1 MRPDGP
7 PIGLVLHATSKA
19 VSRAFND
26 ALASAGGSL
35 PIWLI
40 LNALVTEPRR
50 TQLDLARAVGIVG
63 PTLVRHLD
71 VIEQQGL
78 VERRRDSADRRAI
91 QVELTRAGRS
101 LHGRLLTNVISFNQ
115 QLLSGLGAEEVASLR
130 TLLDHLRDNAGGQP
144 AVATIAR
151 S

>member
-7 PIGLVLHATSKA
+7 PLGLALHSTSKA

-40 LNALVTEPRR
+40 LNALMTEPRR

-71 VIEQQGL
+71 VMEQQGL
-78 VERRRDSADRRAI
+78 VERRRDTVDRRAI
-91 QVELTRAGRS
+91 QVELTPAGRT
-101 LHGRLLTNVISFNQ
+101 LHGRLLKNVISFNR
-115 QLLSGLGAEEVASLR
+115 QLHSGIGEDDLKSFRA
-130 TLLDHLRDNAGGQP
+130 LLDQMRDNVTSGG
-144 AVATIAR
+144 T
-151 S
+151 